1 MKADILEKLSE
12 RVLLLDCATGT
23 LLQRSGL
30 KSGIEAG
37 ELWNIEEDK
46 KNKVLEVHRANVE
59 AGSDV
64 IITNTL
70 GANRFKLVHYE
81 AAGRVSEINSA
92 GARLC
97 RQAAGERVYVAGDI
111 SPTGEILEQSGGE
124 RTADEIRSV
133 FEEQVS
139 GLLEGGVDLFILET
153 FMDVAELKLALESV
167 KAACDLRVI
176 ASMTF
181 QSTAGRLATMWGLTA
196 EQAARKLTEAGA
208 DIVGANCGLGSS
220 EMVQV
225 VSGMAQG
232 TELPICAQP
241 NAGLPE
247 VVDGETVYR
256 ETAEQM
262 AEKALEL
269 TAAGARLIGGCC
281 GSTPE
286 FIAAAKEKLLSLG
299 SRGNGKNTCRPDRIE
314 SPPGNGGR
322 RQFTGG
328 FKQ

>member
-1 MKADILEKLSE
+1 MKTDILEKLSE
-12 RVLLLDCATGT
+12 RVLLLDSAMGT
-23 LLQRSGL
+23 MLQRSGL
-30 KSGIEAG
+30 KSGLEAG

-46 KNKVLEVHRANVE
+46 KNKVLEIHRANVE
-59 AGSDV
+59 AGSDL
-64 IITNTL
+64 IITNTF
-70 GANRFKLVHYE
+70 GANRFKLGHYD
-81 AAGRVSEINSA
+81 AAGRVRELNSA
-92 GARLC
+92 GARLAC
-97 RQAAGERVYVAGDI
+97 EAAGEEVFVAGDI
-111 SPTGEILEQSGGE
+111 GPTGEILEQSGGE

-247 VVDGETVYR
+247 LVDGETVYR
-256 ETAEQM
+256 ETADQM
-262 AEKALEL
+262 AEKAMEL

-286 FIAAAKEKLLSLG
+286 FVAAAKEKL
-299 SRGNGKNTCRPDRIE
+299 RT
-314 SPPGNGGR
+314 
-322 RQFTGG
+322 
-328 FKQ
+328 

>member
-1 MKADILEKLSE
+1 MKVDILEKLSE
-12 RVLLLDCATGT
+12 RVLLLDSAMGT
-23 LLQRSGL
+23 MLQRSGL

-37 ELWNIEEDK
+37 ELWNIEEEK
-46 KNKVLEVHRANVE
+46 KNKVWEIHRANVE
-59 AGSDV
+59 SGSDV
-64 IITNTL
+64 IITNTF
-70 GANRFKLVHYE
+70 GANRFKLAHYN
-81 AAGRVSEINSA
+81 AAGRVNRINSA
-92 GARLC
+92 GARLA
-97 RQAAGERVYVAGDI
+97 REAAGEEVLVAGDI
-111 SPTGEILEQSGGE
+111 GPTGEILEQSGGE
-124 RTADEIRSV
+124 RTADEIRSA
-133 FEEQVS
+133 FEEQVA

-181 QSTAGRLATMWGLTA
+181 QSTAGRLATMWGLSP
-196 EQAARKLTEAGA
+196 EQAARELTEAGA

-232 TELPICAQP
+232 TGLPICAQP

-247 VVDGETVYR
+247 VVEGETVYR

-286 FIAAAKEKLLSLG
+286 FIAAAKEIL
-299 SRGNGKNTCRPDRIE
+299 RT
-314 SPPGNGGR
+314 
-322 RQFTGG
+322 
-328 FKQ
+328 